1 MDFFH
6 SLQKTFSCQN
16 VWVEKNILSLITT
29 RVSLVCTMYAYV
41 CTSQCIPTQHKGGD
55 KGRFALWSF
64 WSTKL
69 KGDKGCLIF

>member
-1 MDFFH
+1 MEIYG
-6 SLQKTFSCQN
+6 SVSEAGELG
-16 VWVEKNILSLITT
+16 L
-29 RVSLVCTMYAYV
+29 SLVCCMHAYV
-41 CTSQCIPTQHKGGD
+41 YTSQCIPTQHKGGD